1 MRPVWMLMMIYRQ
14 GDIVLVWFPDSNLLT
29 AKKRPAIVLQ
39 TNNLQTRLDQLIIG
53 VIITN
58 PMRKG
63 HKNRIFV
70 DIYTETGKQTG
81 LISNSVIMTAN
92 IATVRLSEIYK
103 RIGTF
108 TEIDAL
114 KKSLRHTFGI

>member
-29 AKKRPAIVLQ
+29 AKKRPAIVSQ

-53 VIITN
+53 MITTN

-63 HKNRIFV
+63 HKSRIFV